1 MIHSTALW
9 LLAELGL
16 VGFLTFAIPGLYIW
30 LSEWRR
36 AAKNQASA
44 LTVLCFVRFAV
55 MSGPADMVYQR
66 TFWLLSGAALA
77 MLPSKLKRAAGPVPK
92 TKGFSGRE
100 GQMSLVRQ

>member
-1 MIHSTALW
+1 
-9 LLAELGL
+9 
-16 VGFLTFAIPGLYIW
+16 
-30 LSEWRR
+30 
-36 AAKNQASA
+36 
-44 LTVLCFVRFAV
+44 
-55 MSGPADMVYQR
+55 MVYQR